1 MFDLV
6 KNLCRDDR
14 GATAT
19 EYALLIVFVAV
30 GIAAGA
36 NILGTNISN
45 LFNAIGTELSKL
57 NPALPPLPC
66 APVSQASRS
75 EVQRH
80 RSHHFPKEYNMRS
93 LIIRFRRDERG
104 ATATEYALLIVFI
117 ALAIAVGANI
127 LGQNISTLFS
137 NIGTEISNIKLPALP

>member
-1 MFDLV
+1 
-6 KNLCRDDR
+6 
-14 GATAT
+14 
-19 EYALLIVFVAV
+19 
-30 GIAAGA
+30 
-36 NILGTNISN
+36 
-45 LFNAIGTELSKL
+45 
-57 NPALPPLPC
+57 
-66 APVSQASRS
+66 
-75 EVQRH
+75 
-80 RSHHFPKEYNMRS
+80 MRS